1 MEKARNKTVYV
12 EGTLLK
18 LLLPAETQGKAF
30 KEGIM
35 QQCKP
40 VQFSITELKCQCG
53 QYNESIGH
61 PWITLSF
68 Q

>member
-1 MEKARNKTVYV
+1 MEIYLEKMCSACRRVVYHLNWNKTVSV

-40 VQFSITELKCQCG
+40 VPFSITELKCQC
-53 QYNESIGH
+53 
-61 PWITLSF
+61 
-68 Q
+68 